1 MFVRFLDADNQAL
14 SQPFQLSTSICNSDK
29 ETECGNPVDG
39 ILNGPHLASD
49 QLINQWLNISVPP
62 LYLTDLV
69 IYTGLYLSCDT
80 TALACDT
87 GMVITTTAAA
97 TVTATTTA
105 ATAAATAYRYGNH
118 HCCYSDCYYNCRC
131 HCCCYCYHAYG
142 QMQAPHSH
150 LEKAR

>member
-1 MFVRFLDADNQAL
+1 MHLCFLLIRFIDAHNQAL
-14 SQPFQLSTSICNSDK
+14 SQLFQLSTSVCNSDK

-69 IYTGLYLSCDT
+69 IYTGSYVSCDT

-87 GMVITTTAAA
+87 GMG
-97 TVTATTTA
+97 
-105 ATAAATAYRYGNH
+105 GNV
-118 HCCYSDCYYNCRC
+118 
-131 HCCCYCYHAYG
+131 
-142 QMQAPHSH
+142 
-150 LEKAR
+150 